1 MMLTPTQIEATY
13 PPEVVD
19 AWWWLDIHCRHYA
32 TLHADQ
38 QTLGALN
45 TTERLVADAHLE
57 TLRNAGLLRPG
68 AFYKGNFIKEK
79 L

>member
-32 TLHADQ
+32 TLHAAQ
-38 QTLGALN
+38 QTLSTL
-45 TTERLVADAHLE
+45 TDEERPIAEAHLE
-57 TLRNAGLLRPG
+57 TLRNAGLLRQG
-68 AFYKGNFIKEK
+68 SFYKGNFIKEK

>member
-1 MMLTPTQIEATY
+1 MTPTPLGIEATY
-13 PPEVVD
+13 PPEVVE

-38 QTLGALN
+38 QTLDN
-45 TTERLVADAHLE
+45 MTDKERPIAEAHLE
-57 TLRNAGLLRPG
+57 VLRNAGILRQG
-68 AFYKGNFIKEK
+68 SFYKGNFIKEK